1 MNTRKIGVGVLIG
14 GILWFAFMLRMP
26 DFVTVPG
33 FGSFQPDSSRQNWMN
48 TILRILYNLP
58 SAALGYLMLL
68 SAISLPVGICSRLTR
83 RRAAFRRLLTP
94 APHGKYLPWGRN
106 LRRHASIPARNGSLR
121 PRKTLRPSRQRSD
134 APQPHPLPL
143 DRPPRSWRYNRP

>member
-68 SAISLPVGICSRLTR
+68 SAISLPVGICSRLAR
-83 RRAAFRRLLTP
+83 RRAAFRRPLTP
-94 APHGKYLPWGRN
+94 APHGKHLPWGRN
-106 LRRHASIPARNGSLR
+106 LRRHAGIPARYGS
-121 PRKTLRPSRQRSD
+121 
-134 APQPHPLPL
+134 
-143 DRPPRSWRYNRP
+143 PRSRKPRRANRL